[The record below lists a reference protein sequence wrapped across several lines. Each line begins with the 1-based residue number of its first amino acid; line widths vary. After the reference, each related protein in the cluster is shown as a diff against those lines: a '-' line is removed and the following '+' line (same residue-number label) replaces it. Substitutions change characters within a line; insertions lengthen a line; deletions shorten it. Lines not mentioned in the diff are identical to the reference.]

1 MKKCANVF
9 WGLVVCLIFAG
20 SVRAEAIYHEKFY
33 PDGSGPFPAVIA
45 LHTSGGFK
53 TVKHLIQR
61 YVDDG
66 FAVYAPNFFVS
77 SDNQVKTANMCSFKH
92 HRDPSVDLSVQ
103 IYQYYS
109 GCKLVWSNL
118 FTGLYLTRR
127 YA

>member
-9 WGLVVCLIFAG
+9 LGLVVCLIFAG

-66 FAVYAPNFFVS
+66 FDPPPLNGSTHIFKEGGSIYG
-77 SDNQVKTANMCSFKH
+77 NQATQAG
-92 HRDPSVDLSVQ
+92 RDCHQVTPD
-103 IYQYYS
+103 
-109 GCKLVWSNL
+109 
-118 FTGLYLTRR
+118 
-127 YA
+127 